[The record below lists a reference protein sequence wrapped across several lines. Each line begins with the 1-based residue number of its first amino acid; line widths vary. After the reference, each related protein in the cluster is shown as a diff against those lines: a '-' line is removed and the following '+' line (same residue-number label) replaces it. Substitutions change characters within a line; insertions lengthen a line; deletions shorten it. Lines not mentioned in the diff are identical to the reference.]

1 MRPCSQLIQVNAAPL
16 RVACA
21 VQFVSHRTLEGE
33 RDDFEVTD
41 VVKHLVACGC
51 VGLLLATPMKGNAGA
66 QEAVINQVTL
76 QGTVQA
82 VDHVGRTVTIRG
94 AQGNIVTLD
103 VPMSVT
109 RFDQVKVGDTITATY
124 SDRVSVR
131 LKPANEPE
139 VDRVVQSGTTPA
151 AGALPGGN
159 SVRQHETTVTVTAW
173 DPDTKVVS
181 FTSPAGVSYT
191 RKVSDSLDP
200 TVIAGLK
207 VGQRVDV
214 TRTEASSITMQF
226 ALAANPPAGAA
237 AAAPAAQAATLEHR
251 FTISFQY
258 GPDNTFDG
266 NVIKA
271 TSGQT
276 LRGVPINMQDV
287 GYDDVFGE
295 INVFKFGFGYRTTP
309 RSETVFNF
317 TFGKS
322 GADPVQIGTVGAAAT
337 VPLNVQFSDY
347 KYWGLEGGQRFYFT
361 RARFTPY
368 VGYLVGANRYQD
380 ITSNFVNVPIE
391 LTPGLAAQDG
401 KFFEKSWALSLGPT
415 VGFLVGLG
423 PIEVMGELEIQY
435 IGKMSDVDW
444 LVEEGL
450 KDVNDDSKRWSYP
463 ILFGAR
469 VRF

>member
-1 MRPCSQLIQVNAAPL
+1 
-16 RVACA
+16 

-41 VVKHLVACGC
+41 VLKHVVACGC

-76 QGTVQA
+76 QGTVQS

-109 RFDQVKVGDTITATY
+109 RFDQVKVGDTISATY

-139 VDRVVQSGTTPA
+139 VDRVVQSSTTPA

-159 SVRQHETTVTVTAW
+159 SVRQRETTVTVTAW
-173 DPDTKVVS
+173 DPATKVVT

-191 RKVSDSLDP
+191 RRVSDSLDP

-237 AAAPAAQAATLEHR
+237 AAPAAAQATSLEHR

-258 GPDNTFDG
+258 GPDNSFSG
-266 NVIKA
+266 NVIKQTDGA
-271 TSGQT
+271 TTG
-276 LRGVPINMQDV
+276 GVPINFQDV

-295 INVFKFGFGYRTTP
+295 INVFKVGIGYRTTP
-309 RSETVFNF
+309 RSEGIFNF

-322 GADPVQIGTVGAAAT
+322 GADLVQIGTAGSAFT

-347 KYWGLEGGQRFYFT
+347 KYWGIEGGQRFYFT

-368 VGYLVGANRYQD
+368 VGYLVGANRYQE
-380 ITSNFVNVPIE
+380 ITANFVNVPSGA
-391 LTPGLAAQDG
+391 LPGLAAQDG
-401 KFFEKSWALSLGPT
+401 AFFDKSWALSLGPT

-450 KDVNDDSKRWSYP
+450 RDINDDSSRWSYP

>member
-1 MRPCSQLIQVNAAPL
+1 M
-16 RVACA
+16 
-21 VQFVSHRTLEGE
+21 
-33 RDDFEVTD
+33 
-41 VVKHLVACGC
+41 
-51 VGLLLATPMKGNAGA
+51 PMKANAGM

-103 VPMSVT
+103 VPTSVT
-109 RFDQVKVGDTITATY
+109 RFDQVKVGDTISATY

-139 VDRVVQSGTTPA
+139 VDRVVQSSATPA
-151 AGALPGGN
+151 AGALPGGS
-159 SVRQHETTVTVTAW
+159 SVRQRETTVTVTAW
-173 DPDTKVVS
+173 DPTTRMVS

-191 RKVSDSLDP
+191 RRVAESLDP

-214 TRTEASSITMQF
+214 TRTEAASITMQF
-226 ALAANPPAGAA
+226 ALAANPPAA
-237 AAAPAAQAATLEHR
+237 AAAPPPAQAPGLEKR
-251 FTISFQY
+251 FTVSFQY
-258 GPDNTFDG
+258 GPDYSFSG

-276 LRGVPINMQDV
+276 VRGVPINMQDV

-295 INVFKFGFGYRTTP
+295 INVFKFGFGWRTTP
-309 RSETVFNF
+309 RTETVFNV
-317 TFGKS
+317 TFGQS
-322 GADPVQIGTVGAAAT
+322 GADAVQIGTVGSAAT
-337 VPLNVQFSDY
+337 APLIVQFDDY
-347 KYWGLEGGQRFYFT
+347 DYWGLEGGQRFYFT

-368 VGYLVGANRYQD
+368 VGYLIGANRYQD
-380 ITSNFVNVPIE
+380 ITANFVSVPIE

-450 KDVNDDSKRWSYP
+450 RDINDDSSRWSYP

>member
-1 MRPCSQLIQVNAAPL
+1 M
-16 RVACA
+16 
-21 VQFVSHRTLEGE
+21 
-33 RDDFEVTD
+33 
-41 VVKHLVACGC
+41 VKHFAVWSC
-51 VGLLLATPMKGNAGA
+51 VGLVLTTPAIGA
-66 QEAVINQVTL
+66 AQSQEAVLNQITL

-82 VDHVGRTVTIRG
+82 VDHTARTVTIRG
-94 AQGNIVTLD
+94 SQGNIVTLD

-124 SDRVSVR
+124 SDRVTVK
-131 LKPANEPE
+131 LHAAGDPE
-139 VDRVVQSGTTPA
+139 VDRVLTTTTTTAPGA
-151 AGALPGGN
+151 APGA
-159 SVRQHETTVTVTAW
+159 STARQRETTVTVTAW
-173 DPDTKVVS
+173 DPSSRMVS
-181 FTSPAGVSYT
+181 FTTPTGLAYT
-191 RKVSDSLDP
+191 RRLGDTIDP
-200 TVIAGLK
+200 AVVAGLK
-207 VGQRVDV
+207 VGQQVDV
-214 TRTEASSITMQF
+214 TRAEASSVTMQF
-226 ALAANPPAGAA
+226 GIASPTA
-237 AAAPAAQAATLEHR
+237 AAAPPPAQTSTFDHR

-258 GPDNTFDG
+258 GPDNSFSG

-271 TSGQT
+271 TDGAT
-276 LRGVPINMQDV
+276 TGGVPVNMQDV

-295 INVFKFGFGYRTTP
+295 INVLKFGIGWRTTP
-309 RSETVFNF
+309 RSEGIFNF

-322 GADPVQIGTVGAAAT
+322 GADLVQIGTAGSAAT

-347 KYWGLEGGQRFYFT
+347 KYWGIEGGQRFYFT

-368 VGYLVGANRYQD
+368 VGYLIGANRYQE
-380 ITSNFVNVPIE
+380 ITANFVNVPAGA
-391 LTPGLAAQDG
+391 LPGLAAQDG
-401 KFFEKSWALSLGPT
+401 AFFDKSWALSLGPT

-450 KDVNDDSKRWSYP
+450 RDINDDSSRWSYP

>member
-1 MRPCSQLIQVNAAPL
+1 MPPCSQLIHVNAARF

-41 VVKHLVACGC
+41 VLKHLVACGC

-103 VPMSVT
+103 VPTSVT
-109 RFDQVKVGDTITATY
+109 RFDQVKVGDTISATY

-139 VDRVVQSGTTPA
+139 VDRVVQSSTTPA
-151 AGALPGGN
+151 AGALPGGS
-159 SVRQHETTVTVTAW
+159 SVRQRETTVTVTAW
-173 DPDTKVVS
+173 DPATKVVT

-191 RKVSDSLDP
+191 RRVSDSLDP

-226 ALAANPPAGAA
+226 ALAANPPAA
-237 AAAPAAQAATLEHR
+237 AAAPAAAQAAAFEHR
-251 FTISFQY
+251 ATISFQY
-258 GPDNTFDG
+258 GPDYSFSG

-276 LRGVPINMQDV
+276 VRGVPVNMQDV

-295 INVFKFGFGYRTTP
+295 INVFKFGFGWRTTP

-322 GADPVQIGTVGAAAT
+322 GADLVQVGTVGAAAT
-337 VPLNVQFSDY
+337 VPLTVQFDDY

-368 VGYLVGANRYQD
+368 VGYLIGANRYQD
-380 ITSNFVNVPIE
+380 ITGTFVGVPIE

-450 KDVNDDSKRWSYP
+450 KDINDDSSRWSYP